1 MLSPRWK
8 TRLYRITLLS
18 ATILAAGGLYAL
30 LSNAGGERTPEK
42 APSLSFIGE
51 HPLQDQPAPDFT
63 LARMNGERFRLSD
76 HRGEVVVVNFW
87 ATWCPPC
94 RQEIPIFVD
103 LQTEY
108 GDDGLTFVGIS
119 LDEEGFDVVRP
130 FAQEMNINYPLMV
143 DDGTVANRYG
153 GVRALP
159 MSFVVAPDGT
169 IAYVRPGY
177 FPEAELREQV
187 IPLLDEAPPRS

>member
-1 MLSPRWK
+1 MSPRWK
-8 TRLYRITLLS
+8 TRLYRISLLTVTL
-18 ATILAAGGLYAL
+18 LAAGSLYAL
-30 LSNAGGERTPEK
+30 LSNADDER
-42 APSLSFIGE
+42 APHKVPGPSFIGD
-51 HPLQDQPAPDFT
+51 HPLQDQPAPDFA
-63 LARMNGERFRLSD
+63 LERINGESFRLSD

-108 GDDGLTFVGIS
+108 GSDGLTFVGVS
-119 LDEEGFDVVRP
+119 LDQEGFAAVRP
-130 FAQEMNINYPLMV
+130 FAQEMDINYPLVV

-187 IPLLDEAPPRS
+187 IRLLDEAPSRS